1 MVRELKQLTNQEIN
15 TNNKTPRDLIDDLK
29 NLTPILKT
37 SNATTDLK
45 NRIFNIIDYL
55 RTNEF
60 ITKTEYHDYIKK
72 HLNVI

>member
-1 MVRELKQLTNQEIN
+1 MAQELKQLTNQEIN
-15 TNNKTPRDLIDDLK
+15 TDKTPIDLINDLK
-29 NLTPILKT
+29 ILTPILKT

-60 ITKTEYHDYIKK
+60 ISKTKYHDYIKK
-72 HLNVI
+72 HLNLI